1 MERVII
7 PNVSE
12 SEHIGSIFN
21 HLVQVVE
28 QTRHASGNAI
38 VWDFSY
44 VTFLHPFFLAP
55 LAIFRQQKDLD
66 IRCEN
71 ITLQMQSYLNSIH
84 FDRMLHFENAARET
98 AEQVMA
104 QYADQSYIPLCSFSM
119 TDENKDTFSS
129 IARNII
135 VRQAN
140 VSAAVTTP
148 VSYFLS
154 ELIDNIYEHSGS
166 PNGYLF
172 SQYIENEQCIDLCIA
187 DSGITIPG
195 NYKRVGLYQEE
206 IDGDPAEALRL
217 ANEGRS
223 TKNRPDAENRGY
235 GISTSKCMLVEG
247 LGGSFFMLSGSAF
260 HRYERHGLNY
270 YANVSRFFHWHG
282 TIILLRIPVNAP
294 QGFNYIDYLE

>member
-38 VWDFSY
+38 IWDFSD

-98 AEQVMA
+98 AEG
-104 QYADQSYIPLCSFSM
+104 F
-119 TDENKDTFSS
+119 
-129 IARNII
+129 
-135 VRQAN
+135 
-140 VSAAVTTP
+140 
-148 VSYFLS
+148 
-154 ELIDNIYEHSGS
+154 
-166 PNGYLF
+166 
-172 SQYIENEQCIDLCIA
+172 
-187 DSGITIPG
+187 
-195 NYKRVGLYQEE
+195 
-206 IDGDPAEALRL
+206 
-217 ANEGRS
+217 
-223 TKNRPDAENRGY
+223 RPDAIFARWKQYAED
-235 GISTSKCMLVEG
+235 I
-247 LGGSFFMLSGSAF
+247 
-260 HRYERHGLNY
+260 LN
-270 YANVSRFFHWHG
+270 G
-282 TIILLRIPVNAP
+282 
-294 QGFNYIDYLE
+294 